1 MLIGTQRSLTDGEL
15 SSDGWLRGCELR
27 YPGSG
32 PDQDGV
38 YEPGELSAAVL
49 QSCLDTTQPQIMMM
63 VFSIVRLIV
72 VSWICVWM
80 VGILAIRSVSD
91 DCR

>member
-1 MLIGTQRSLTDGEL
+1 M
-15 SSDGWLRGCELR
+15 W
-27 YPGSG
+27 GSG
-32 PDQDGV
+32 QALLVPSVVRRDLFVWIKAGRH
-38 YEPGELSAAVL
+38 EPGELNLSVL

-72 VSWICVWM
+72 VSSICVWM
-80 VGILAIRSVSD
+80 VGILAAWSVSD